1 MLMAPLESPLTRVE
15 DDLKR
20 EALEL
25 FIMVGRPSI
34 NSPLKHQSLIDLELP
49 QFFTVAF

>member
-15 DDLKR
+15 DDLRR

-25 FIMVGRPSI
+25 FNMV
-34 NSPLKHQSLIDLELP
+34 E
-49 QFFTVAF
+49 